1 LCALAT
7 SAWAADDPQIGNW
20 KLDVA
25 KSKYVTA
32 TPPRGVDVTV
42 TPSGKDGVSVT
53 VDSVNAKGE
62 KVMFQYSAQF
72 DGKPY
77 PRIES
82 GPGAIAGQMVTLRR
96 VDARTVERI
105 AFLSGKPVG
114 TETWAISADGK
125 TRIVRQYGTDAAG
138 KPIDNTLHYV
148 RQ

>member
-1 LCALAT
+1 V
-7 SAWAADDPQIGNW
+7 WAADDPQLGNW

-32 TPPRGVDVTV
+32 TPPRGTDVVV
-42 TPSGKDGVSVT
+42 TPYGKDGVNVSVNT
-53 VDSVNAKGE
+53 VNAKGE
-62 KVMFQYSAQF
+62 KVMFQYSAQY

-82 GPGAIAGQMVTLRR
+82 GPGAVAGQMVTLRR

-105 AFLSGKPVG
+105 AFLAGKPVG

-125 TRIVRQYGTDAAG
+125 TRTVKQSGIDAAG
-138 KPIDNTLHYV
+138 KPIDNTLIYV